1 MADVI
6 LDQVHSWEL
15 CAKGILRNGETAGAA
30 V

>member
-1 MADVI
+1 MVEVI

-15 CAKGILRNGETAGAA
+15 CAKGIPRNGQTSAGA